1 MSRIEST
8 IKNEIANGRKVLSV
22 FLTAGFPSVKGFT
35 DLVLKTFDAG
45 ADMIEIGIPFS
56 DPIADGPVI
65 QYSSHSAL
73 EQGVNIE
80 KVLQIVSEIR
90 NHSDKPIILMGY
102 ANPILNFGLSS
113 FFSTCNEVKVDGLI
127 IPDIPLEEYDSF
139 FDSTVKDIDTI
150 MLVSPTSEHR
160 RIKMIGEK
168 SKGFVYCVSVKG
180 ITGERNSVSQESINY
195 IRRVKSILP
204 DKKILVGFGVS
215 SPEIASKFASISD
228 GVIVGSAVIKL
239 LTENKQAEMID
250 LVRGTKN
257 KLIIKK
263 LIG

>member
-1 MSRIEST
+1 
-8 IKNEIANGRKVLSV
+8 
-22 FLTAGFPSVKGFT
+22 
-35 DLVLKTFDAG
+35 
-45 ADMIEIGIPFS
+45 
-56 DPIADGPVI
+56 
-65 QYSSHSAL
+65 
-73 EQGVNIE
+73 
-80 KVLQIVSEIR
+80 
-90 NHSDKPIILMGY
+90 
-102 ANPILNFGLSS
+102 
-113 FFSTCNEVKVDGLI
+113 GLI

-215 SPEIASKFASISD
+215 SPEIASKFASVSD

-239 LTENKQAEMID
+239 LTKNKQAEMID